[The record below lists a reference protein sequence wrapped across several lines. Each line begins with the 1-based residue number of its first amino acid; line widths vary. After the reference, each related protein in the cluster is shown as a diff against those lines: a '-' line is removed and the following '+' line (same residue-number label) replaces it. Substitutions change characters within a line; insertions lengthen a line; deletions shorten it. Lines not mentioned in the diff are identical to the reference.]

1 MKECC
6 SLWLVVSTGRC
17 HLVWPL
23 VRLNLVSLS
32 FPISNLPPSVG
43 RILSSSFSSV
53 LVSRNTVVSLVP
65 AWVQFELGQLGIF
78 ANSFVDSLGW
88 LLQGEFVVF
97 PWSFRWIPMSFSL
110 LSFQMSLVGSTISP
124 NDFRGALTGPMSFP
138 SGVQV
143 SVDVHAVH
151 PSVRTSVWIG
161 YQRGSLV
168 LCWTRVHSTPWV
180 AAWHC
185 LGVERPLAPALD
197 FEC

>member
-6 SLWLVVSTGRC
+6 SPWLVVSTGRC
-17 HLVWPL
+17 HLVRPL

-32 FPISNLPPSVG
+32 FPISDLPPSVG

-65 AWVQFELGQLGIF
+65 VWVQFELGQLGIF
-78 ANSFVDSLGW
+78 ANSFV
-88 LLQGEFVVF
+88 F
-97 PWSFRWIPMSFSL
+97 PWSFCWIPMSFFL
-110 LSFQMSLVGSTISP
+110 LSFQMSLAGSTISP

-151 PSVRTSVWIG
+151 PSVRTSV
-161 YQRGSLV
+161 
-168 LCWTRVHSTPWV
+168 
-180 AAWHC
+180 
-185 LGVERPLAPALD
+185 
-197 FEC
+197 

>member
-6 SLWLVVSTGRC
+6 SPWLVVSTGRC
-17 HLVWPL
+17 HLVRPL
-23 VRLNLVSLS
+23 VRLNLFSLF
-32 FPISNLPPSVG
+32 FPISDLFPSVG

-65 AWVQFELGQLGIF
+65 VWVQFELGQLGIF

-110 LSFQMSLVGSTISP
+110 LSFQMSLAGSTISP

-138 SGVQV
+138 SAVQV
-143 SVDVHAVH
+143 SVDLHAVH
-151 PSVRTSVWIG
+151 PSVRTSV
-161 YQRGSLV
+161 
-168 LCWTRVHSTPWV
+168 
-180 AAWHC
+180 
-185 LGVERPLAPALD
+185 
-197 FEC
+197 